1 MANRWWAGALILL
14 AVLVLL
20 AAGWVAVAL
29 PTGHHRVVECLRPNG
44 DCVGPEDFRYPQRI
58 ALLAG
63 GGLIAGV
70 LFWTATRRSSSDRSH
85 ST

>member
-29 PTGHHRVVECLRPNG
+29 PTAITESWSAYGRTA
-44 DCVGPEDFRYPQRI
+44 I
-58 ALLAG
+58 ALVLKISDIRSASPSWRAAG
-63 GGLIAGV
+63 
-70 LFWTATRRSSSDRSH
+70 
-85 ST
+85 